1 MQNANNRWIKTD
13 FTESVLQ
20 LFEQLIKTLDHFKKT
35 TNQFKK
41 TTNQFINIKIIA

>member
-1 MQNANNRWIKTD
+1 MQITAGSKLTSPNQFHN
-13 FTESVLQ
+13 